1 MTFDLKN
8 TIIRLPKEIRRR
20 MGNASAFKVKYKA
33 GQWTLHSLLKG

>member
-8 TIIRLPKEIRRR
+8 TIIRLPKEIRR

-33 GQWTLHSLLKG
+33 GR